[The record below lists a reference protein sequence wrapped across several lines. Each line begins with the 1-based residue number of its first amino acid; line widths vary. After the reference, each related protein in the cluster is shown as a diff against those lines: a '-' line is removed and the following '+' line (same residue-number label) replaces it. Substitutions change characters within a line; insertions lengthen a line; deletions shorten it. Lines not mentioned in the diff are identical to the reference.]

1 MKTIN
6 IQNKVTDNFKR
17 PLISLRISITN
28 RCNVKCFYCHH
39 DGIVPQDY
47 EMTPKEI
54 ERIVTVAKELGI
66 EKIRLSGGEPLIR
79 EDIVDMVSKIANV
92 GFRDIS
98 LTTNGILLE
107 KYAEKLHE
115 AGLTRVNV
123 SFDTLNPETYRF
135 ITKRDYMENAKAG
148 IQKAVES
155 GLNPVKVNMV
165 VMKGINDNEIW
176 DMFQFCRET
185 GAILQLIELLKTEA
199 DKPGSFFDEYHYDMG
214 ELEDELTEMSDQVK
228 TRKFMQ
234 DRKKYFVEG
243 GEIEIVRPMDNT
255 EFCKNCTR
263 LRITPDGK
271 IKPCLLK
278 NDNLVD
284 IIEPMRRGY
293 TNKELKNVFLE
304 AIEHRK
310 PYFTNGCHAKS

>member
-1 MKTIN
+1 MTDIKIEE
-6 IQNKVTDNFKR
+6 KVRDKFER

-39 DGIVPQDY
+39 DGIVPQNY
-47 EMTPKEI
+47 EMTSNEMQ
-54 ERIVTVAKELGI
+54 RIVKVAKEIGI

-79 EDIVDMVSKIANV
+79 DDIVDIVTKISSV

-98 LTTNGILLE
+98 LTTNGVLLG
-107 KYAEKLHE
+107 KYAEALYN

-123 SFDTLNPETYRF
+123 SFDTLNPKTYKL
-135 ITKRDYMENAKAG
+135 ITKRDYMELAKKG
-148 IQKAVES
+148 IEKAVNV

-176 DMFQFCRET
+176 DMFQFCKDK
-185 GAILQLIELLKTEA
+185 GAILQLIELLKTENCQETE
-199 DKPGSFFDEYHYDMG
+199 FFDEYHYDMG
-214 ELEDELTEMSDQVK
+214 ELEEELSKMSNRVK

-234 DRKKYFVEG
+234 DRKKYFVNG

-271 IKPCLLK
+271 IKPCLLR

-284 IIEPMRRGY
+284 LIDPMRKGFSDE
-293 TNKELKNVFLE
+293 ELKKVFLK
-304 AIEHRK
+304 AINNRA
-310 PYFTNGCHAKS
+310 PYFTDKC

>member
-1 MKTIN
+1 MTMTEIKIEE
-6 IQNKVTDNFKR
+6 KVIDKFER

-39 DGIVPQDY
+39 DGIVPQNY
-47 EMTPKEI
+47 EMTSNEMQ
-54 ERIVTVAKELGI
+54 RIVKVAKEIGI

-79 EDIVDMVSKIANV
+79 DDIVDIVTKISSV

-98 LTTNGILLE
+98 LTTNGVLLG
-107 KYAEKLHE
+107 KYAEALYN
-115 AGLTRVNV
+115 AGLTRVNI
-123 SFDTLNPETYRF
+123 SFDTLNPETYKL
-135 ITKRDYMENAKAG
+135 ITKRDYMEFAKKG
-148 IQKAVES
+148 IEKAVKV

-165 VMKGINDNEIW
+165 VMKGINDSEIW
-176 DMFQFCRET
+176 DMFQFCKDT
-185 GAILQLIELLKTEA
+185 GAILQLIELLKTENCQE
-199 DKPGSFFDEYHYDMG
+199 SEFFDEYHYDMG
-214 ELEDELTEMSDQVK
+214 GLEDELSKISNRVK

-234 DRKKYFVEG
+234 DRKKYFVNG

-271 IKPCLLK
+271 IKPCLLR

-284 IIEPMRRGY
+284 LIEPMRKGFSDE
-293 TNKELKNVFLE
+293 ELKKVFLK
-304 AIEHRK
+304 AIENRE
-310 PYFTNGCHAKS
+310 PYFTDKC

>member
-1 MKTIN
+1 MTEIKIEE
-6 IQNKVTDNFKR
+6 KVMDKFER

-39 DGIVPQDY
+39 DGIVPRNY
-47 EMTPKEI
+47 EMTSNEMQ
-54 ERIVTVAKELGI
+54 RIVKVAKEIGI

-79 EDIVDMVSKIANV
+79 DDIVDIVTKISSV

-98 LTTNGILLE
+98 LTTNGVLLG
-107 KYAEKLHE
+107 KYAEQLYN

-123 SFDTLNPETYRF
+123 SFDTLNPETYKR
-135 ITKRDYMENAKAG
+135 ITKRDYMELAKNGVERAV
-148 IQKAVES
+148 KA

-165 VMKGINDNEIW
+165 VMKGINDSEIW
-176 DMFQFCRET
+176 DMFQFCKDT
-185 GAILQLIELLKTEA
+185 GAILQLIELLKTENCQE
-199 DKPGSFFDEYHYDMG
+199 SEFFDEYHFDMG
-214 ELEDELTEMSDQVK
+214 ELEDELSKISNRVK
-228 TRKFMQ
+228 TRRFMQ
-234 DRKKYFVEG
+234 DRKKYFVNG

-271 IKPCLLK
+271 IKPCLLR

-284 IIEPMRRGY
+284 LIEPMRRGFSDE
-293 TNKELKNVFLE
+293 ELKKVFLK
-304 AIEHRK
+304 AIENRE
-310 PYFTNGCHAKS
+310 PYFTDKC

>member
-1 MKTIN
+1 MKDIK
-6 IQNKVTDNFKR
+6 IEEKVRDKFER

-39 DGIVPQDY
+39 DGIVPENY
-47 EMTPKEI
+47 EMTSNEMQ
-54 ERIVTVAKELGI
+54 RIVKVAKEIGI

-79 EDIVDMVSKIANV
+79 EDIVDIVTKISSV

-98 LTTNGILLE
+98 LTTNGVLLG
-107 KYAEKLHE
+107 KYAEQLYN

-123 SFDTLNPETYRF
+123 SFDTLNPETYKR
-135 ITKRDYMENAKAG
+135 ITKRDYMGLAKKG
-148 IQKAVES
+148 IEKAVKA

-165 VMKGINDNEIW
+165 VMKGINDDEIW
-176 DMFQFCRET
+176 DMFRFCKDT
-185 GAILQLIELLKTEA
+185 GAILQLIELLKTENCQE
-199 DKPGSFFDEYHYDMG
+199 SEFFDEYHYDMG
-214 ELEDELTEMSDQVK
+214 ELENELTKISNRVK
-228 TRKFMQ
+228 TRRFMQ
-234 DRKKYFVEG
+234 DRKKYFVNG

-271 IKPCLLK
+271 IKPCLLR

-284 IIEPMRRGY
+284 LIEPMRSGFSDE
-293 TNKELKNVFLE
+293 ELKKVFLK
-304 AIEHRK
+304 AIENRE
-310 PYFTNGCHAKS
+310 PYFTDKCS

>member
-6 IQNKVTDNFKR
+6 IENKVTDNFKR

-47 EMTPKEI
+47 EMTPQEI

-66 EKIRLSGGEPLIR
+66 EKIRLSGGEPLVR
-79 EDIVDMVSKIANV
+79 EDIIDMVSRIAKV

-98 LTTNGILLE
+98 LTTNGILLD

-123 SFDTLNPETYRF
+123 SFDTLNPDTYRF
-135 ITKRDYMENAKAG
+135 ITKRNYMENAKAG
-148 IQKAVES
+148 IQRAVES
-155 GLNPVKVNMV
+155 GLSPVKVNMV

-176 DMFQFCRET
+176 DMFKFCRET

-199 DKPGSFFDEYHYDMG
+199 DKPESFFDKYHYDMG
-214 ELEDELTEMSDQVK
+214 ELEDALTELSDHVK

-234 DRKKYFVEG
+234 DRKKYFVDG

-284 IIEPMRRGY
+284 IIEPMRKGY
-293 TNKELKNVFLE
+293 TNEKLKKVFLE
-304 AIEHRK
+304 AIENRK
-310 PYFTNGCHAKS
+310 PYFTDGCHTKS

>member
-1 MKTIN
+1 MKAIN
-6 IQNKVTDNFKR
+6 IENKVTDKFKR

-47 EMTPKEI
+47 EMTPNEI
-54 ERIVTVAKELGI
+54 ERIVTVAKKIGI
-66 EKIRLSGGEPLIR
+66 EKIRLSGGEPLVR
-79 EDIVDMVSKIANV
+79 EDIVDMVSRIATV

-107 KYAEKLHE
+107 KYAEKLHK

-123 SFDTLNPETYRF
+123 SFDTLNPKTYRF
-135 ITKRDYMENAKAG
+135 ITKRNYMENAKAG
-148 IQKAVES
+148 IQRAVKS

-165 VMKGINDNEIW
+165 VMKGVNDNEIW
-176 DMFQFCRET
+176 DMFKFCKET
-185 GAILQLIELLKTEA
+185 GAILQLIELLKTE
-199 DKPGSFFDEYHYDMG
+199 DEKPSTFFDEYHYDMG
-214 ELEDELTEMSDQVK
+214 ELEDELTEMSDHVK
-228 TRKFMQ
+228 TRNFMQ
-234 DRKKYFVEG
+234 DRKKYFIEG

-293 TNKELKNVFLE
+293 TNEELKKVFLE
-304 AIEHRK
+304 AVENRK
-310 PYFTNGCHAKS
+310 PYFTDGCHAKS

>member
-1 MKTIN
+1 MTDIKIEE
-6 IQNKVTDNFKR
+6 KVMDKFER

-39 DGIVPQDY
+39 DGIVPRNY
-47 EMTPKEI
+47 EMTSNEMQK
-54 ERIVTVAKELGI
+54 IVKVAKEIGI

-79 EDIVDMVSKIANV
+79 DDIVDIVTKISSV

-98 LTTNGILLE
+98 LTTNGVLLG
-107 KYAEKLHE
+107 KYAKSLYN

-123 SFDTLNPETYRF
+123 SFDTLNPETYKL
-135 ITKRDYMENAKAG
+135 ITKRNCMELAKKG
-148 IQKAVES
+148 IKKAVKA

-165 VMKGINDNEIW
+165 VMKGINDSEIW
-176 DMFQFCRET
+176 DMFQFCKDT
-185 GAILQLIELLKTEA
+185 SAILQLIELLKTGNCQE
-199 DKPGSFFDEYHYDMG
+199 SEFFDEYHYDIG
-214 ELEDELTEMSDQVK
+214 ELEDELSKISNRVK

-234 DRKKYFVEG
+234 DRKKYFVKG

-271 IKPCLLK
+271 IKPCLLR

-284 IIEPMRRGY
+284 LIEPMRKGFSDE
-293 TNKELKNVFLE
+293 ELKKVFLK
-304 AIEHRK
+304 AIENRE
-310 PYFTNGCHAKS
+310 PYFTDKC

>member
-1 MKTIN
+1 MTKIN
-6 IQNKVTDNFKR
+6 IAEKVTDNFKR

-39 DGIVPQDY
+39 DGMLPQDY
-47 EMTPKEI
+47 EMTPQEI
-54 ERIVTVAKELGI
+54 EKIVKVAKEIGI

-79 EDIVDMVSKIANV
+79 DDIVDMVSRINKI

-107 KYAEKLHE
+107 KYAEQLHE

-135 ITKRDYMENAKAG
+135 ITKRDYMEKAKTG
-148 IQKAVES
+148 IQRAVES

-176 DMFQFCRET
+176 DMFNFCRET
-185 GAILQLIELLKTEA
+185 GAILQLIELLKTE
-199 DKPGSFFDEYHYDMG
+199 GGEQSEFFDKYHYDMG
-214 ELEDELTEMSDQVK
+214 ELEDELTEISDHVK
-228 TRKFMQ
+228 IRNFMQ
-234 DRKKYFVEG
+234 DRKKYFVDG

-284 IIEPMRRGY
+284 IIEPMRKGY
-293 TNKELKNVFLE
+293 SNNELKKVFLE
-304 AIEHRK
+304 AIKNRK
-310 PYFTNGCHAKS
+310 PYFADTCHV

>member
-1 MKTIN
+1 MQKTI
-6 IQNKVTDNFKR
+6 
-17 PLISLRISITN
+17 
-28 RCNVKCFYCHH
+28 
-39 DGIVPQDY
+39 
-47 EMTPKEI
+47 
-54 ERIVTVAKELGI
+54 GI

-79 EDIVDMVSKIANV
+79 DDIVDIVAKISSV

-98 LTTNGILLE
+98 LTTNGVLLSR
-107 KYAEKLHE
+107 YAEALYK

-123 SFDTLNPETYRF
+123 SFDTLNPDTYKL
-135 ITKRDYMENAKAG
+135 ITKRDYMELAKKG
-148 IQKAVES
+148 IERAVKA

-176 DMFQFCRET
+176 DMFQFCKDN
-185 GAILQLIELLKTEA
+185 GAILQLIELLKTENCQE
-199 DKPGSFFDEYHYDMG
+199 SEFFDEYHYDMG
-214 ELEDELTEMSDQVK
+214 ELEEELGKISNRVK

-271 IKPCLLK
+271 IKPCLLR

-284 IIEPMRRGY
+284 IIEPMRKGFSDD
-293 TNKELKNVFLE
+293 ELKKVFLK
-304 AIEHRK
+304 AIENRE
-310 PYFTNGCHAKS
+310 PYFTDKCQ

>member
-1 MKTIN
+1 MTMTDIKIEE
-6 IQNKVTDNFKR
+6 KVIDKFER

-39 DGIVPQDY
+39 DGIVPQNY
-47 EMTPKEI
+47 EMTSDEMQ
-54 ERIVTVAKELGI
+54 RIVKVAKEIGI

-79 EDIVDMVSKIANV
+79 DDIVDIVTKISSI

-98 LTTNGILLE
+98 LTTNGVLLG
-107 KYAEKLHE
+107 KYAEALYN

-123 SFDTLNPETYRF
+123 SFDTLNPETYKF
-135 ITKRDYMENAKAG
+135 ITKRDYMELAKKG
-148 IQKAVES
+148 IEKAVKS

-165 VMKGINDNEIW
+165 VMKGVNDSEIW
-176 DMFQFCRET
+176 DMFEFCKDT
-185 GAILQLIELLKTEA
+185 GAILQLIELLKTENCQE
-199 DKPGSFFDEYHYDMG
+199 SEFFDEYHYDMG
-214 ELEDELTEMSDQVK
+214 ELEDELSKISDRVK

-234 DRKKYFVEG
+234 DRKKYFVNG

-271 IKPCLLK
+271 IKPCLLR
-278 NDNLVD
+278 NDNLID
-284 IIEPMRRGY
+284 LIEPMRRGSSDE
-293 TNKELKNVFLE
+293 ELKIVFLK
-304 AIEHRK
+304 AIENRE
-310 PYFTNGCHAKS
+310 PYFTDTS

>member
-1 MKTIN
+1 MTDIKIDE
-6 IQNKVTDNFKR
+6 KVIDKFER

-28 RCNVKCFYCHH
+28 RCNVRCFYCHH
-39 DGIVPQDY
+39 DGIVPENY
-47 EMTPKEI
+47 EMTSNEM
-54 ERIVTVAKELGI
+54 ERIVKVAKEIGI

-79 EDIVDMVSKIANV
+79 DDIVDIVAKISSV

-98 LTTNGILLE
+98 LTTNGVLLSR
-107 KYAEKLHE
+107 YAEALYK

-123 SFDTLNPETYRF
+123 SFDTLNPDTYKL
-135 ITKRDYMENAKAG
+135 ITKRDYMELAKKG
-148 IQKAVES
+148 IERAVKA

-176 DMFQFCRET
+176 DMFQFCKDN
-185 GAILQLIELLKTEA
+185 GAILQLIELLKTENCQE
-199 DKPGSFFDEYHYDMG
+199 SEFFDEYHYDMG
-214 ELEDELTEMSDQVK
+214 ELEEELGKISNRVK

-271 IKPCLLK
+271 IKPCLLR

-284 IIEPMRRGY
+284 IIEPMRKGFSDD
-293 TNKELKNVFLE
+293 ELKKVFLK
-304 AIEHRK
+304 AIENRE
-310 PYFTNGCHAKS
+310 PYFTDKCQ

>member
-1 MKTIN
+1 MTDIKIEE
-6 IQNKVTDNFKR
+6 KVMDKFER

-39 DGIVPQDY
+39 DGIVPRNY
-47 EMTPKEI
+47 EMTSNEMQK
-54 ERIVTVAKELGI
+54 IVKVAKEIGI

-79 EDIVDMVSKIANV
+79 DDIVDIVTKISSV

-98 LTTNGILLE
+98 LTTNGVLLG
-107 KYAEKLHE
+107 KYAKSLYN

-123 SFDTLNPETYRF
+123 SFDTLNPETYKL
-135 ITKRDYMENAKAG
+135 ITKRNYMELAKKG
-148 IQKAVES
+148 IKKAVKA

-165 VMKGINDNEIW
+165 VMKGINDSEIW
-176 DMFQFCRET
+176 DMFQFCKDT
-185 GAILQLIELLKTEA
+185 SAILQLIELLKTGNCQE
-199 DKPGSFFDEYHYDMG
+199 SEFFDEYHYDIG
-214 ELEDELTEMSDQVK
+214 ELEDELSKISNRVK

-234 DRKKYFVEG
+234 DRKKYFVKG

-271 IKPCLLK
+271 IKPCLLR

-284 IIEPMRRGY
+284 LIEPMRKGFSDE
-293 TNKELKNVFLE
+293 ELKKVFLK
-304 AIEHRK
+304 AIENRE
-310 PYFTNGCHAKS
+310 PYFTDKC